1 MELALPPFAMK
12 RNALIA
18 LLCGSFPAVFSF
30 GCGPS
35 FGTDSGGEEGDDDDD
50 GSGGGSGQDLPGG
63 GGSCE
68 DVVQFELEAVPL
80 PPDLIVVLDRSSS
93 MGQPVTPGGFDQK
106 WNTIVE
112 ALGDVADTYQDRVE
126 FGLMLVP
133 GEERECDA
141 GTMNIMPTPNSGK
154 NFYEYLLDT
163 TPGGA
168 SPMAQSIDA
177 ARSYFN
183 GAPVNP
189 YGRYVLLTTDGVPT
203 CAPLGENAVDYT
215 VAAIEDLA
223 SMGIKT
229 FVLGYATSSEDYD
242 GLDEMAAAGGTG
254 AHVPA
259 TSAFDLLNKLEDI
272 TSELSQ
278 VKCEYTLASGPNDPL
293 DLQVTIGGAAVP
305 YSPDHTDGYDF
316 DPESKKLTFHGS
328 ACEALRNSDADA
340 GFSIN
345 YCNDID

>member
-1 MELALPPFAMK
+1 M
-12 RNALIA
+12 IA
-18 LLCGSFPAVFSF
+18 LLCGSFPAAVSF

-35 FGTDSGGEEGDDDDD
+35 FGGDSGSEEGDDDD
-50 GSGGGSGQDLPGG
+50 GAGGGGGGGQDLPGG
-63 GGSCE
+63 GGSCIDE
-68 DVVQFELEAVPL
+68 VQLELEAIPL
-80 PPDLIVVLDRSSS
+80 PPDLVVVLDRSSS

-112 ALGDVADTYQDRVE
+112 ALGDVAETYQNRVE

-133 GEERECDA
+133 GEDRECDA

-154 NFYEYLLDT
+154 NFYNYLLDT

-168 SPMAQSIDA
+168 SPMAASIDA

-183 GAPVNP
+183 SAPVNP

-215 VAAIEDLA
+215 VDAIADLRN
-223 SMGIKT
+223 MGIKT

-259 TSAFDLLNKLEDI
+259 TSAYDLLNKLEGI

-278 VKCEYTLASGPNDPL
+278 VKCEYTLSSGPNDPL
-293 DLQVTIGGAAVP
+293 DLVVSIGGAAVP
-305 YSPDHTDGYDF
+305 YSPDHTNGYDY
-316 DPESKKLTFHGS
+316 DPASKKLTFHGDS
-328 ACEALRNSDADA
+328 CEALRTSDADA